1 MARNCPGG
9 QQVLTGVSKAKA
21 DPEKT
26 VTRIAMDCLL
36 ADMVGMYGNQG
47 KVYQTPRFSAR
58 DSTSVAHMGQHALT
72 VNFQDFGPHLQTKA
86 RRV

>member
-36 ADMVGMYGNQG
+36 ADILELGCMGIKAKSIRLPDFQPEIPPV
-47 KVYQTPRFSAR
+47 SLIW
-58 DSTSVAHMGQHALT
+58 DSMH
-72 VNFQDFGPHLQTKA
+72 
-86 RRV
+86 